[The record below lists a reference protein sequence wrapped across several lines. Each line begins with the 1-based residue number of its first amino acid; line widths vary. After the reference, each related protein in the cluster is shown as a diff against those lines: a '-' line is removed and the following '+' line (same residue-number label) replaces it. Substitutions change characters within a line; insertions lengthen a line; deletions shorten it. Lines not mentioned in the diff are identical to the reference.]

1 MKLIKECFEYNPCSE
16 AEVAEYICNHLPSE
30 EDIHQKI
37 LNLNPSVDECYVT
50 AAARKLQDAVKCYMD
65 CVAEEYG
72 LSRLESIDALD
83 AVIQD
88 IQAEGIDDLDLAA
101 VLIVNPEV
109 PPLLIEAMDSSSSF
123 VELEGF
129 RRDWKSLGLT
139 DEDLRDLQN
148 QIIHQTGKIDALGS
162 GVYKIRFSPKSL
174 TKGKDT
180 ADRVIYI
187 EVIKVGKIY
196 LATAFSESDEAS
208 ISAEALEMLRTTA
221 KALNRG

>member
-1 MKLIKECFEYNPCSE
+1 MKECFEYKPYSE
-16 AEVAEYICNHLPSE
+16 IEVAEYICNHLPSE

-37 LNLNPSVDECYVT
+37 LNLNPSASECCV
-50 AAARKLQDAVKCYMD
+50 AAATCKLRDAVKCYMD
-65 CVAEEYG
+65 YIAEEYG
-72 LSRLESIDALD
+72 LSGLESINALD

-88 IQAEGIDDLDLAA
+88 IQTEGIDDPDLAT
-101 VLIVNPEV
+101 VLIMIPEV
-109 PPLLIEAMDSSSSF
+109 PPFLTEVVDPSSSF

-148 QIIHQTGKIDALGS
+148 QIVHQTGKIDALGS
-162 GVYKIRFSPKSL
+162 EVYKIRFSPKSL
-174 TKGKDT
+174 TNGGDA
-180 ADRVIYI
+180 ADRIIYI

-196 LATAFSESDEAS
+196 LAAAFSKGDEAN

-221 KALNRG
+221 RALNRG